1 MKVSIKHWHKKQRK
15 LEVMFSIGSFEVEHQ
30 IFIKR
35 QLLKSQWLPARVI
48 VRKATTGKYTHFIE
62 VYEEDLDFY
71 RKSNRVIQTN
81 MPKYHIIMTEMS
93 NDVLIIGQ
101 LEVGKLE
108 YRTTSFNLFEYSR
121 QLPEQMQMNLGY
133 RRLIFFI
140 SQYNFVTCCI
150 NEKLLAHILTNFF
163 SSYIRF
169 FSDDST
175 FKLNLLSQDRQI
187 VFDIQDWQICIF
199 PEDIVNIFKS
209 FYQASNGVNILNAR
223 LKMAILKKCR
233 DIYPFKILNYKVHFL

>member
-1 MKVSIKHWHKKQRK
+1 
-15 LEVMFSIGSFEVEHQ
+15 MFSIGSFEVEYQ

-133 RRLIFFI
+133 RRLIFFHQSI
-140 SQYNFVTCCI
+140 
-150 NEKLLAHILTNFF
+150 
-163 SSYIRF
+163 
-169 FSDDST
+169 
-175 FKLNLLSQDRQI
+175 
-187 VFDIQDWQICIF
+187 
-199 PEDIVNIFKS
+199 
-209 FYQASNGVNILNAR
+209 
-223 LKMAILKKCR
+223 
-233 DIYPFKILNYKVHFL
+233 